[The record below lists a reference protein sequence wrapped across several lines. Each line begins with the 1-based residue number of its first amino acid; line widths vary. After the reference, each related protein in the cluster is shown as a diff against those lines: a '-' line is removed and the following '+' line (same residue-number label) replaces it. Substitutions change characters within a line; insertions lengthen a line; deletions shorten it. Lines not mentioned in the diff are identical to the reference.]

1 MSDELRVIHKD
12 KYRVRMIDAIIR
24 EFEIIKFESKKLK
37 DYVLF
42 VGYGY
47 KLLTYITFRNY
58 DKIIHD
64 ELTDEAKNELI
75 KCANIMNAIPL
86 YIIKKAANGDIEVIN
101 YNNNKSDCII
111 SVSKWISHEDW
122 TEYYKCRCYE
132 CNDIRDMMPKV
143 LVDLVKIL
151 V

>member
-1 MSDELRVIHKD
+1 
-12 KYRVRMIDAIIR
+12 
-24 EFEIIKFESKKLK
+24 
-37 DYVLF
+37 
-42 VGYGY
+42 
-47 KLLTYITFRNY
+47 
-58 DKIIHD
+58 
-64 ELTDEAKNELI
+64 
-75 KCANIMNAIPL
+75 MNAIPL